1 MTKFIIKKIKE
12 FRNLINYLRKITNDI
27 EFNLNEDGLNLWLDN
42 ILYINLLIPKDNLE
56 KYEIDENNRMC
67 VNIDIIWKLIKY
79 IPKNDEIHFD
89 VKKEKIHI
97 FIKERNYNIKLINL
111 DIEKQKKV
119 KFDMKGN
126 EYFEFKG
133 KEYSKIIKNILKLN
147 DEMGVSVRNKKII
160 FDNDTEA
167 SIGFIEIER
176 YLNYK
181 DIERRVYKIS
191 DVNIN
196 NDDLVRVFIHDRL
209 TICIN
214 NSFCDL
220 KVSYPLI

>member
-160 FDNDTEA
+160 FYNDTEA

>member
-56 KYEIDENNRMC
+56 KYEIDENNTMC